1 MAALVEWRRAVGCF
15 GTVIAGTLLLAVTVR
30 GAYQPPSPILAGGS
44 TTWAG
49 LTAGTHAVGFSVVPL
64 PESPAG
70 DGSARVLVWRP
81 VEALGVPL
89 TVGTLAAAVCGGG
102 PVEACFA
109 GLAPPAEATGGADLA
124 AIARLRLHGR
134 SGGRPY
140 RVRRPLVVLL
150 GSLGSPG
157 AEFTALAEALA
168 SRGHVVAEV
177 VAGRRNGRRFDAAAV
192 AEALDLGDRT
202 IATMGRLDD
211 VDVTRIGIVAWSFGG
226 VPAALTAARDV
237 RVRAL
242 VSLDSAVRYRY
253 GTDLLRAAG
262 FRAATMRARVLSFT
276 AGIDNTVEKDEAVL
290 AALPQERI
298 ERQSAAGLTHA
309 GFCDH
314 YGAWPAQGRPGAD
327 RRSFTAAFRAMG
339 DRTVTFLATTLGG

>member
-1 MAALVEWRRAVGCF
+1 MAAVVGRRRAVGRL
-15 GTVIAGTLLLAVTVR
+15 GTVIAGSLLLATAVR
-30 GAYQPPSPILAGGS
+30 GAHQPPSPIVAGGS

-49 LTAGTHAVGFSVVPL
+49 LTAGTHAVGFSVLPL

-70 DGSARVLVWRP
+70 DGGARVFVWRP
-81 VEALGVPL
+81 VEAPGVPL
-89 TVGTLAAAVCGGG
+89 TVGTLAATVCGSG
-102 PVEACFA
+102 PVEACFP
-109 GLAPPAEATGGADLA
+109 GLAPPAEAAGGPDLA
-124 AIARLRLHGR
+124 VIERLRLHGR
-134 SGGRPY
+134 SGGRPA

-168 SRGHVVAEV
+168 SRGHIVAEI

-192 AEALDLGDRT
+192 DEALDLTDRT
-202 IATMGRLDD
+202 IATMGRQGD

-226 VPAALTAARDV
+226 VPATLAAARDV

-242 VSLDSAVRYRY
+242 VSLDSAGRYRY

-276 AGIDNTVEKDEAVL
+276 AGVDNTVEKDDTVL
-290 AALPQERI
+290 AALPQERV
-298 ERQSAAGLTHA
+298 ERQSAVGLAHA

-314 YGAWPAQGRPGAD
+314 YGAWPAQGRPEAD
-327 RRSFTAAFRAMG
+327 RRRFTTAFRAMG
-339 DRTVTFLATTLGG
+339 ERTVAFLATTLGG